1 METNERRRGLDR
13 RRIFRMFQFL
23 ERRQP
28 ALERRQDAVD
38 AWGEPIE
45 PWTASPPLAHKRVY
59 PAEV

>member
-1 METNERRRGLDR
+1 METNARRRGLDR

-28 ALERRQDAVD
+28 ALERRQDAQD
-38 AWGEPIE
+38 AWGEPID
-45 PWTASPPLAHKRVY
+45 PWTAAPPLPHRRVY